1 MVIRSRHGIDFHW
14 LRIGF
19 DMGMG
24 LHIGRLGMGS
34 VMELFIVEALSD
46 VHHGGQVGAEIG
58 IAGEMFADLW
68 LETHEITVDSF
79 SFSEVIEDGAVGL
92 ELDVILGDRT
102 ALL

>member
-14 LRIGF
+14 LRIRL
-19 DMGMG
+19 DMEVG
-24 LHIGRLGMGS
+24 LHIGRLGMGN

-46 VHHGGQVGAEIG
+46 VHHGGQVGAETG
-58 IAGEMFADLW
+58 ITGEMFADLW
-68 LETHEITVDSF
+68 LKTHEITVDSF
-79 SFSEVIEDGAVGL
+79 SFSEVIEDGTVGL